1 MKRDDNGQGEPEME
15 EQKLGKVVLTNI
27 SREMYPELHVTKLD
41 VIEYYLRIAPRI
53 LPYLEERALVLQRFP
68 DGVDHPGFYEKD
80 APAWTP
86 GWVRLYPH
94 HSVSADRELRYVVC
108 DNPDTLIWLANL
120 AALELNI
127 PLARLADPDAP
138 DLLLF
143 DIDPKPPAGFPE
155 AVSVALS
162 LREMLLDL
170 GLVPFVKTSGK
181 KGLHVVI
188 PITGEYRFDETRNFV
203 HAAGALLANESPLVV
218 AELTQTKDP
227 GKVFIDYL
235 QNSAWKTM
243 ISPYS
248 LRATGK
254 ATVSTPVSWNTL
266 AGRIVPGDFTIR
278 TVYPRGE
285 DPWIHLN
292 TAAERLPEVG

>member
-1 MKRDDNGQGEPEME
+1 ME
-15 EQKLGKVVLTNI
+15 ETKLGNVVITNT
-27 SREMYPELHVTKLD
+27 SREMYPDLHLTKLD

-68 DGVDHPGFYEKD
+68 EGIGHPGFYEKD
-80 APAWTP
+80 APAGTP
-86 GWVRLYPH
+86 EWVRLYRH
-94 HSVSADRELRYVVC
+94 HSVSANRDLRYIVC
-108 DNPDTLIWLANL
+108 DNPDTLIWLSNL

-127 PLARLADPDAP
+127 PLARLEDPDTP

-143 DIDPKPPAGFPE
+143 DIDPEPPAGFAE
-155 AVSVALS
+155 AVSAALA
-162 LREMLLDL
+162 LRDMLTDL

-188 PITGEYRFDETRNFV
+188 PLTAGYRFALTRNFV
-203 HAAGALLANESPLVV
+203 HAVGALLAEKSPLVV

-248 LRATGK
+248 LRATAT
-254 ATVSTPVSWNTL
+254 ATVSTPVSWSDL
-266 AGRIVPGDFTIR
+266 AGRIVPEDFTLR
-278 TVYPRGE
+278 TVNAGRE
-285 DPWIHLN
+285 DPWTNLN
-292 TAAERLPEVG
+292 TAAERLPEVR

>member
-1 MKRDDNGQGEPEME
+1 ME
-15 EQKLGKVVLTNI
+15 EQKLGRVVLSNT
-27 SREMYPELHVTKLD
+27 SREMYPEMHLTKLD

-68 DGVDHPGFYEKD
+68 DGINHPGFYEKD
-80 APAWTP
+80 APAATP

-94 HSVSADRELRYVVC
+94 HSVSANRLLHYIVC

-127 PLARLADPDAP
+127 PLSRLTDPDTP

-143 DIDPKPPAGFPE
+143 DIDPEPPAGFQE
-155 AVSVALS
+155 AVIAALA
-162 LREMLLDL
+162 LKGLLSDL
-170 GLVPFVKTSGK
+170 GLMPFVKTSGK

-188 PITGEYRFDETRNFV
+188 PLIRGYRFDQTRNFV
-203 HAAGALLANESPLVV
+203 HAVGALLARASPLVV
-218 AELTQTKDP
+218 AELTQTKDA

-243 ISPYS
+243 IAPYS
-248 LRATGK
+248 LRATGM
-254 ATVSTPVSWNTL
+254 ATVSTPVSWNDL
-266 AGRIVPGDFTIR
+266 AGTLVPNDFTILSVQAGR
-278 TVYPRGE
+278 K
-285 DPWIHLN
+285 DPWMNLA
-292 TAAERLPEVG
+292 TSAERLPEVAR

>member
-1 MKRDDNGQGEPEME
+1 MDQKME
-15 EQKLGKVVLTNI
+15 EQKLGRVVLSNT
-27 SREMYPELHVTKLD
+27 SREMYPDLHLTKLD

-80 APAWTP
+80 APAGTP
-86 GWVRLYPH
+86 EWVRLYPH
-94 HSVSADRELRYVVC
+94 HSVSANRLLHYIVC

-127 PLARLADPDAP
+127 PLSRLTDPDTP

-143 DIDPKPPAGFPE
+143 DIDPEPPAGFPE
-155 AVSVALS
+155 AVTAALA
-162 LREMLLDL
+162 LKGMLSDL
-170 GLVPFVKTSGK
+170 GLMPFVKTSGQ

-188 PITGEYRFDETRNFV
+188 PLARGYRFDQTRNFV
-203 HAAGALLANESPLVV
+203 HAIGALLAKESPLVV
-218 AELTQTKDP
+218 AELTQTKDA

-243 ISPYS
+243 IAPYS
-248 LRATGK
+248 LRPTGR
-254 ATVSTPVSWNTL
+254 ATVSMPVSWRDL
-266 AGRIVPGDFTIR
+266 AGSIVPYDFTIR
-278 TVYPRGE
+278 TVDAGHE
-285 DPWIHLN
+285 DPWEDLN
-292 TAAERLPEVG
+292 TAAERLPEVGR

>member
-1 MKRDDNGQGEPEME
+1 MDQKME
-15 EQKLGKVVLTNI
+15 EQKLGRVVLSNT
-27 SREMYPELHVTKLD
+27 SREMYPDLHLTKLD

-80 APAWTP
+80 APAGTP
-86 GWVRLYPH
+86 EWVRLYPH
-94 HSVSADRELRYVVC
+94 HSVSANRLLHYIVC

-127 PLARLADPDAP
+127 PLSRLTDPDTP

-143 DIDPKPPAGFPE
+143 DIDPEPPAGFPE
-155 AVSVALS
+155 AVTAALA
-162 LREMLLDL
+162 LKGMLSDL
-170 GLVPFVKTSGK
+170 GLMPFVKTSGQ

-188 PITGEYRFDETRNFV
+188 PLARGYRFDQTRNFV
-203 HAAGALLANESPLVV
+203 HAVGALLAKESPLVV
-218 AELTQTKDP
+218 AELTQTKDA

-243 ISPYS
+243 IAPYS
-248 LRATGK
+248 LRATGM
-254 ATVSTPVSWNTL
+254 ATVSMPVSWNDIAGTL
-266 AGRIVPGDFTIR
+266 DPNDFTIR
-278 TVYPRGE
+278 SVKAGRK
-285 DPWIHLN
+285 DPWMNL
-292 TAAERLPEVG
+292 TASVERLPEVA